1 MGCMEFIKMKVIQN
15 RKEWRHDTV
24 MRLIETRKLVVA
36 DAVEEVKQLEKYV
49 FQNDFIVEIK
59 NEEQKIALENLIKS
73 LINQT

>member
-1 MGCMEFIKMKVIQN
+1 MKVIQN